1 MSKKKEKEVKPE
13 LESSKDNTTENQ
25 EIEQSGTAVEVE
37 AETETETISQTGLY
51 VNLKDYDPNK
61 PIEIYGGE
69 DFSGEDV
76 FTKNET
82 ESEVEVNGEQ
92 EAQESETEIQ
102 VPEVESQEE
111 LEEQESES
119 EPEREITEYDM
130 LVMEDTGIGL
140 AKTSLKV
147 KVNRVSPFLREK
159 ILIDDNTKDS
169 VGGYGEDYIL
179 LSATNAYPR
188 QGLKR
193 GQIITC
199 I

>member
-13 LESSKDNTTENQ
+13 LESSQDNTTENQ
-25 EIEQSGTAVEVE
+25 EIEKCETLETE
-37 AETETETISQTGLY
+37 AET
-51 VNLKDYDPNK
+51 K
-61 PIEIYGGE
+61 
-69 DFSGEDV
+69 
-76 FTKNET
+76 
-82 ESEVEVNGEQ
+82 SEVEVNGEH
-92 EAQESETEIQ
+92 ETQESETEIQ
-102 VPEVESQEE
+102 APEVESQEE
-111 LEEQESES
+111 LEEQESESES

-159 ILIDDNTKDS
+159 IVIDDNTKDS
-169 VGGYGEDYIL
+169 VGGYGKDYIL